1 MSVVPQISL
10 LGHLGT
16 EVTPG
21 LPIVSEFF
29 TQYNFPGGSVVKNLP
44 ANAGDADLIPGSRR
58 SPGEGDGKPTPVFLP
73 GKFHGRRNLTGYS
86 PCVHKESDTP
96 EHTHGITVGAAIN

>member
-16 EVTPG
+16 EVTPA

-44 ANAGDADLIPGSRR
+44 ANAGDLSSVPGSGRI
-58 SPGEGDGKPTPVFLP
+58 PGEGNSKPL
-73 GKFHGRRNLTGYS
+73 
-86 PCVHKESDTP
+86 
-96 EHTHGITVGAAIN
+96 